1 MNYVIWTARLAVML
15 YLVGLGLRF
24 WKNDSKLSQVVWTV
38 GFFVFLV
45 HVWAAFE
52 YVHQWSHTAA
62 WQHTA
67 EQTGN
72 LTGWYWGGGIWFNYL
87 FLIVWGIDVAVT
99 WKTKWPV
106 RAFIAVHGY
115 LAFIVLN
122 ATAVFGPT
130 WWRAVMLIAGVALG
144 GMIWKNGRVKPDKA

>member
-1 MNYVIWTARLAVML
+1 MTGFFYGEIGMIYVIWTARLAVVL

-67 EQTGN
+67 VHTEN
-72 LTGWYWGGGIWFNYL
+72 LTGWYW
-87 FLIVWGIDVAVT
+87 
-99 WKTKWPV
+99 
-106 RAFIAVHGY
+106 
-115 LAFIVLN
+115 
-122 ATAVFGPT
+122 
-130 WWRAVMLIAGVALG
+130 
-144 GMIWKNGRVKPDKA
+144 